1 MSSAQM
7 SLRDQEQVISRLRVI
22 LQTISKDR
30 SIYPITLSIFL
41 FLRSYCPETY
51 ILAIKNSLTAK
62 DFISFVE
69 ALPNEKEAF
78 SVFSNINI
86 NGYKSINKDIIEGVF
101 LAGLN
106 EFSGTHC
113 SEVKEYLEAQN
124 SSDETNQNLQRILNI
139 ALNVGIGFKETEK
152 RLNLTSNFGQN

>member
-1 MSSAQM
+1 M
-7 SLRDQEQVISRLRVI
+7 
-22 LQTISKDR
+22 
-30 SIYPITLSIFL
+30 
-41 FLRSYCPETY
+41 
-51 ILAIKNSLTAK
+51 
-62 DFISFVE
+62 
-69 ALPNEKEAF
+69 PNEKEAF

-106 EFSGTHC
+106 ELSGTHC
-113 SEVKEYLEAQN
+113 SEVKEYIEAQN
-124 SSDETNQNLQRILNI
+124 SSDERNQNLQRILNI